1 MAAIVDIETDG
12 FKNEATQIHCIV
24 AKCPKTNTIKHWVQE
39 ECKDFKDWSKSID
52 TFVMHN
58 GLSFDAPLLNK
69 FTGSSIE
76 SNQIRDTLIE
86 SQLFNPI
93 REEGHG
99 LNAWGKKDRKSTR
112 LNSSHGY
119 ISYAVFCLKKKKTGG
134 ARTAAQRRTPRRGR
148 TMAATAR
155 AHAN

>member
-39 ECKDFKDWSKSID
+39 ECKDFKDWSKNID

-99 LNAWGKKDRKSTR
+99 LNAWGKKLRFEKGDM
-112 LNSSHGY
+112 NS
-119 ISYAVFCLKKKKTGG
+119 FKTYSPDML
-134 ARTAAQRRTPRRGR
+134 TYCTQDVNLT
-148 TMAATAR
+148 
-155 AHAN
+155 H